1 MEAWK
6 VLAGSNPVT
15 GTQARLEKGTALTIM
30 IVLLMGTTELLTWR
44 RRPEKR
50 VLEGPPLPVQTK
62 GFIVG
67 FFDDVEE
74 IIEDVA
80 IAEAVSQP
88 RRRHGYGSGAG
99 LGVNIQNGDL
109 VENLGDGIGIDL
121 NTGQID
127 LEIGNT
133 GLDIGF

>member
-1 MEAWK
+1 
-6 VLAGSNPVT
+6 
-15 GTQARLEKGTALTIM
+15 
-30 IVLLMGTTELLTWR
+30 
-44 RRPEKR
+44 
-50 VLEGPPLPVQTK
+50 
-62 GFIVG
+62 VG

-80 IAEAVSQP
+80 IGAAVSQP
-88 RRRHGYGSGAG
+88 RRHHGYGSGAG